1 MIETILGIFGTIHST
16 INKKKG
22 IEKMDKVIFS
32 NKYIA
37 LYFTTLTMGLGFTI
51 TPQNKSFHLLL
62 GVFDLEICRLED

>member
-1 MIETILGIFGTIHST
+1 
-16 INKKKG
+16 
-22 IEKMDKVIFS
+22 MDKVIFS

-37 LYFTTLTMGLGFTI
+37 LYFTTLTMGFGFTI